1 VEAERQKRNPKEM
14 PGVEGTDLD
23 EATRPS
29 ARDAVVIAK
38 SDPLKAELIV
48 PVGDDQDGSRWAKL

>member
-1 VEAERQKRNPKEM
+1 M